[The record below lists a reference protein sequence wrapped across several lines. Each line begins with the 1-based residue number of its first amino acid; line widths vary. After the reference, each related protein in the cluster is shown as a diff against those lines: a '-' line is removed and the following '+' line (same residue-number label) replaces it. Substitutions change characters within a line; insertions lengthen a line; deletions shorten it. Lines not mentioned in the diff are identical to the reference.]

1 MDINKINK
9 LYDLIR
15 KIIENK
21 EAVIK
26 KYKESNSYFI
36 IKIQSEISVLK
47 KTVVII
53 DELTK
58 EIQDQNKLKERIYE
72 LEKELWTT
80 NKTNELLIEKFV
92 PIEESSVQRP
102 TINSLKQWKQK
113 RMPSTNN

>member
-21 EAVIK
+21 EAVIY

-58 EIQDQNKLKERIYE
+58 EIQDQKILKERIKK
-72 LEKELWTT
+72 LEEELWTT
-80 NKTNELLIEKFV
+80 NKNNELLIEKFV
-92 PIEESSVQRP
+92 TIEESSVQRP
-102 TINSLKQWKQK
+102 TINSLKQWKQR
-113 RMPSTNN
+113 RMLSTNN

>member
-21 EAVIK
+21 EDVIN
-26 KYKESNSYFI
+26 KYKESSSYFI

-58 EIQDQNKLKERIYE
+58 EIQDQNILKERIKK
-72 LEKELWTT
+72 LEEELWTT
-80 NKTNELLIEKFV
+80 NKNNELLIEKFV
-92 PIEESSVQRP
+92 TIAESSVQRP

-113 RMPSTNN
+113 RMQSTNN